1 MAEGEAPAEG
11 KPEEGKISKFY
22 RDVKEGVSNYLKAVD
37 GVFGPENGIAAQA
50 KKEAEY
56 IKDTKAP
63 MVKAAKKGLDGP

>member
-1 MAEGEAPAEG
+1 MADEEKPAEG
-11 KPEEGKISKFY
+11 KLSKFY
-22 RDVKEGVSNYLKAVD
+22 KSVKEEVSSYLKAVD

-63 MVKAAKKGLDGP
+63 MVKAAKKSLDGP